1 MVAEEKDTVGSEQ
14 NKDESHHNATES
26 SVLGFDGSTFLQ
38 TWTAELITGVFVIL
52 AVCVTAYQ
60 IYQHLKNYTVAN
72 EQRWIVRILLIVP
85 IYTLSSW
92 ISILCFNRS
101 NVFIYFNAIRDCY
114 EAFVIYSFLSLCYE
128 YLGGESAIMA
138 EIRGKPIAART
149 WYPCLRSMF
158 TFASCKNCTCWL
170 NGLQYT
176 ISFLRFCKQATLQFC
191 VVKPVMAVVTLFLQF
206 FDLYQ
211 DGNWST
217 KSGYLYVTIVY
228 NISVS
233 LALYGLF
240 LFYQAV
246 SDMLM
251 PYRPVLKFLSVKS
264 VIFLSFWQG
273 MFLAILEA
281 TGVLNA
287 VLFANGQ
294 EMISSGTIAAGYQNF
309 LICIEFFFAAILLY
323 LAFPYRIYED
333 LNAGSF
339 AESGKNTL
347 SSIGARFTETM
358 NPKDVIED
366 ALHNFSPQYQQYT
379 RQGADAD
386 AEFLKDVGS
395 SRVAG
400 KNSASGGQVMSG
412 GVGVGGVDQPTNSA
426 KTEKMGLLNESS
438 SEGERS
444 LHVVSSKPRMKGDA

>member
-1 MVAEEKDTVGSEQ
+1 MSTDSVDHSIEPGKAET
-14 NKDESHHNATES
+14 HNATEA

-38 TWTAELITGVFVIL
+38 TWTAEVITGVFVIL
-52 AVCVTAYQ
+52 AVCVTACQ
-60 IYQHLKNYTVAN
+60 IYHHLKNYTVPN
-72 EQRWIVRILLIVP
+72 EQRWIVRILCIVP

-138 EIRGKPIAART
+138 EIRGKPIAATCR
-149 WYPCLRSMF
+149 
-158 TFASCKNCTCWL
+158 NCTCWL

-191 VVKPVMAVVTLFLQF
+191 VVKPVMAVVTLILQF
-206 FDLYQ
+206 FGLYQ

-233 LALYGLF
+233 VALYGLF
-240 LFYQAV
+240 LFYQATA
-246 SDMLM
+246 DMLT

-273 MFLAILEA
+273 MLLAILEA

-309 LICIEFFFAAILLY
+309 LICIEFFFAALL
-323 LAFPYRIYED
+323 LFMAFPHRIYED
-333 LNAGSF
+333 LNAGK
-339 AESGKNTL
+339 AEAAGVTLRDDDGSYSEVGSGSGNGKSTL
-347 SSIGARFTETM
+347 TSIGARFTQSM

-395 SRVAG
+395 NRG
-400 KNSASGGQVMSG
+400 KSGTG
-412 GVGVGGVDQPTNSA
+412 GGGGAEADQPIGGGGGNP
-426 KTEKMGLLNESS
+426 KNEKMGLLTESS
-438 SEGERS
+438 SETDDK
-444 LHVVSSKPRMKGDA
+444 SSDEI

>member
-1 MVAEEKDTVGSEQ
+1 MDSGATTEVPA
-14 NKDESHHNATES
+14 NKGAS
-26 SVLGFDGSTFLQ
+26 SPTNQTADDSFAQFDGSTFLQ
-38 TWTAELITGVFVIL
+38 TWVAELITGVFVIL
-52 AVCVTAYQ
+52 AVCVTSVQ
-60 IYQHLKNYTVAN
+60 IYYHLKNYTVPN

-85 IYTLSSW
+85 IYSLSSW

-101 NVFIYFNAIRDCY
+101 NIFIYFNAIRDCY

-138 EIRGKPIAART
+138 EIRGKPI
-149 WYPCLRSMF
+149 P
-158 TFASCKNCTCWL
+158 ASCKNCTCWL

-191 VVKPVMAVVTLFLQF
+191 VVKPVMAVITLFLQF

-211 DGNWST
+211 DGNWSS

-240 LFYQAV
+240 LFYQAT

-251 PYRPVLKFLSVKS
+251 PYKPVLKFLSVKS

-273 MFLAILEA
+273 MLLAILEA

-287 VLFANGQ
+287 VLFANGT

-309 LICIEFFFAAILLY
+309 LICIEFFFAAVLLY
-323 LAFPYRIYED
+323 LAFPFRIYED
-333 LNAGSF
+333 LSPGSF
-339 AESGKNTL
+339 STAKSTL

-386 AEFLKDVGS
+386 EEFLKDIGS
-395 SRVAG
+395 SRTGSGAG
-400 KNSASGGQVMSG
+400 ATTPGQKAAGIEAALGGNANDTSGPRSE
-412 GVGVGGVDQPTNSA
+412 
-426 KTEKMGLLNESS
+426 KTGLLTDSTT
-438 SEGERS
+438 G
-444 LHVVSSKPRMKGDA
+444 

>member
-1 MVAEEKDTVGSEQ
+1 MSTDSVDHSIEPGKAET
-14 NKDESHHNATES
+14 HNATEA

-38 TWTAELITGVFVIL
+38 TWTAEVITGVFVIL
-52 AVCVTAYQ
+52 AVCVTACQ
-60 IYQHLKNYTVAN
+60 IYHHLKNYTVPN
-72 EQRWIVRILLIVP
+72 EQRWIVRILCIVP

-138 EIRGKPIAART
+138 EIRGKPIAVKT
-149 WYPCLRSMF
+149 WYPCLRSNYA
-158 TFASCKNCTCWL
+158 TCRNCTCWL

-191 VVKPVMAVVTLFLQF
+191 VVKPVMAVVTLILQF
-206 FDLYQ
+206 FGLYQ

-233 LALYGLF
+233 VALYGLF
-240 LFYQAV
+240 LFYQATA
-246 SDMLM
+246 DMLT

-273 MFLAILEA
+273 MLLAILEA

-309 LICIEFFFAAILLY
+309 LICIEFFFAALL
-323 LAFPYRIYED
+323 LFMAFPHRIYED
-333 LNAGSF
+333 LNAGK
-339 AESGKNTL
+339 AEAAGVTLRDDDGSYSEVGSGSGNGKSTL
-347 SSIGARFTETM
+347 TSIGARFTQSM

-395 SRVAG
+395 NRG
-400 KNSASGGQVMSG
+400 KSGTG
-412 GVGVGGVDQPTNSA
+412 GGGGAEADQPIGGGGGNP
-426 KTEKMGLLNESS
+426 KNEKMGLLTESS
-438 SEGERS
+438 SG
-444 LHVVSSKPRMKGDA
+444 